1 MSSPHI
7 SRQEWRRV
15 SLYAVVLISLTVLP
29 YLIAWVG
36 QGSDWRFSGSLFG
49 AEDGNA
55 YLGKM
60 RLGARGIWD
69 FYLFYSPEKHDSVSL
84 LYLPYIIPGQV
95 VGLFMSEDNPAM
107 VGALI
112 AVFHTLRV
120 IFNFV
125 LILTTYRFI
134 AIFLRAP
141 STRFLAL
148 IFATI
153 GGGLGWLVVLTG
165 HLPPEFYI
173 PEGFSWLVLL
183 GLPHI
188 ALARVALLGGFIAL
202 FKSLSLQKWQAW
214 SKWALLAGLCWLV
227 VGLSVTFYFVLID
240 ALLGAWG
247 LVVWARTRRFPFQLA
262 LRCAVAVGVALPF
275 LAYFLISFNNNPAF
289 AQWSKQNL
297 LASPNP
303 LQYVFAY
310 LILGVLAWI
319 GGRWAW
325 QRSHSNELR
334 PLLLIS
340 WVLIVPILVYLPIN
354 VQRRLAEGVLI
365 PLAILAAAGL
375 KLWTGLHLPKW
386 HRARLAVV
394 VVTSLS
400 SLFFLIGVF
409 FSAFNHD
416 TPVFEPVSQL
426 AAFQWLDK
434 QAPNETV
441 VLGAME
447 TGNALPVYTNLRPF
461 LGHGPETIYSKRRER
476 EVSQFFR
483 DEMTPDQRKAL
494 YRSVGIRYIFY
505 SPAEREL
512 AHAENDTSPSWAA
525 DGRLIYDEAGYQIYE
540 VLP

>member
-1 MSSPHI
+1 MPNPHI

-15 SLYAVVLISLTVLP
+15 SLYAILLIALTVLP
-29 YLIAWVG
+29 YLIAWQG
-36 QGSDWRFSGSLFG
+36 QGDDWRFSGSLFG
-49 AEDGNA
+49 VEDGNA

-84 LYLPYIIPGQV
+84 LYYPYVIPGQV
-95 VGLFMSEDNPAM
+95 VGLYIAKDDPAL
-107 VGALI
+107 VGVLI
-112 AVFHTLRV
+112 GVFHALRV
-120 IFNFV
+120 IFNFA

-134 AIFLRAP
+134 ALFLRAP

-165 HLPPEFYI
+165 NLPPEFYI

-188 ALARVALLGGFIAL
+188 ALARTALLAGLIAL
-202 FKSLSLQKWQAW
+202 FKSLTLEKWQGW

-247 LVVWARTRRFPFQLA
+247 LAVWARTRRFPIQLA
-262 LRCAVAVGVALPF
+262 LRCAVAVGVTLPF
-275 LAYFLISFNNNPAF
+275 LAYFLISFNDNPAF

-297 LASPNP
+297 LESPNP
-303 LQYVFAY
+303 LQYLFAY
-310 LILGVLAWI
+310 LILGLLAWI
-319 GGRWAW
+319 GGKWAW
-325 QRSHSNELR
+325 KRSHPNELR
-334 PLLLIS
+334 PLLLIG

-375 KLWTGLHLPKW
+375 KLWTGAYPKKW
-386 HRARLAVV
+386 RRSKLAVIIL
-394 VVTSLS
+394 TTLS
-400 SLFFLIGVF
+400 SLLFFIGTF
-409 FSAFNHD
+409 FSALNHA
-416 TPVFEPVSQL
+416 TPAFEPVAQL
-426 AAFQWLDK
+426 DAFRWLDEH
-434 QAPNETV
+434 APNETV

-461 LGHGPETIYSKRRER
+461 LGHGPETIYSDRRKHEVER
-476 EVSQFFR
+476 FFA
-483 DEMTPDQRKAL
+483 DEMTTEQRQSL
-494 YRSVGIRYIFY
+494 YRSVGIRYILY
-505 SPAEREL
+505 GPTERAL
-512 AHAENDTSPSWAA
+512 AATENDTPPLWTA
-525 DGRLIYDEAGYQIYE
+525 DTRLIYDKAGYQIYE